1 MLRLFLWQMQNQIPE
16 SGLSPETH
24 RALSFLAA
32 NIKKKWEDS
41 FPVSLLKF
49 IFAKWPDKYREGSR
63 EWHTGYVQ
71 ETSL

>member
-1 MLRLFLWQMQNQIPE
+1 MLRLFLWQMQIQNPE
-16 SGLSPETH
+16 SGLGPETQ

-32 NIKKKWEDS
+32 NNREKWEES
-41 FPVSLLKF
+41 FPVSLLTF
-49 IFAKWPDKYREGSR
+49 IFAKWPDKYKDRSR